1 MAKATPVPITSTVLK
16 WAIGE
21 SGYTEVQVADEL
33 GVPEREL
40 RAWLTGAERP
50 SLTHFRKLAVL
61 LRRTPATFLLPA
73 VPPQP
78 VRPVDFRHP
87 PEATRRKTNPDERR
101 YLREAT
107 RLQEAVAWLT
117 GQLGERPPRFPEYDL
132 TTDVE
137 RAAQYLRQ
145 RLQPLLRT
153 TLEEWPSHAQA
164 FDAWRA
170 ALEAAGILVFLFP
183 LGKQAA
189 RGFSLW
195 DDRAPLIAV
204 NTAWNDAARIFTLFH
219 ECGHLL
225 TRTNSVCL
233 ERSAGRLSRPTDR
246 AERWCEEF
254 AAAVLLPWSAVT
266 ELLRRRFNW
275 RPGDEI
281 KSLDVPRAIS
291 NEFKVSWRAATIR
304 LIERGAASWS
314 LYRRIPPVT
323 DQKRGGGAA
332 EGRDRGQ
339 IRIDQYGW
347 RTINLFVRAMDRQ
360 VLGRADVLDYL
371 DVPDTALDRLQVVTT
386 LD

>member
-1 MAKATPVPITSTVLK
+1 MAKTTPVPITPAVLK
-16 WAIGE
+16 WAIRE
-21 SGYTEVQVADEL
+21 SGYTDVQVADEL
-33 GVPEREL
+33 GVPVTQL
-40 RAWLTGAERP
+40 RAWLAGAERP

-61 LRRTPATFLLPA
+61 LKRTPATFLLPA

-78 VRPVDFRHP
+78 DRPVAYRHP
-87 PEATRRKTNPDERR
+87 PEASRTTANPDERR

-107 RLQEAVAWLT
+107 RLQEIVAWLI
-117 GQLGERPPRFPEYDL
+117 GQLGENPPRVPEYDL

-137 RAAQYLRQ
+137 RAAQNLRQ
-145 RLQPLLRT
+145 RLQPLMPS
-153 TLEEWPSHAQA
+153 TLHNWSSHGQA

-183 LGKQAA
+183 LGKQEA

-254 AAAVLLPWSAVT
+254 AAAVLLPWGAVT
-266 ELLRRRFNW
+266 DLLRLRFNW
-275 RPGDEI
+275 RAGDEI
-281 KSLDVPRAIS
+281 TSLDVPRAIS
-291 NEFKVSWRAATIR
+291 NAFKVSWRAATFR

-314 LYRRIPPVT
+314 LYQRIPPIT
-323 DQKRGGGAA
+323 DKKSGGGAA

-339 IRIDQYGW
+339 IRADQYGW
-347 RTINLFVRAMDRQ
+347 RAINLFVRAMDRQ

-371 DVPDTALDRLQVVTT
+371 DVPDTALDRLQVVAT